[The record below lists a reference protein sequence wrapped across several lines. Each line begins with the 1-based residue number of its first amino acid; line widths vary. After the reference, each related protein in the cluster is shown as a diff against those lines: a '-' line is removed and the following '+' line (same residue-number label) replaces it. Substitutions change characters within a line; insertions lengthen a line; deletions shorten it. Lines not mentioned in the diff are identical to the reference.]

1 MLWWLLSAQVVICL
15 SAVSGRPYLLFNGL
29 TYGVPTYSYSP
40 HQVSHYQPDSSAAR
54 APIGPQT
61 KLQSDLQD
69 SLLAALYSNIPYI
82 ITPVYST
89 LGYPLTTGGQWATS
103 GGQWDTTGGQWP
115 TTGDSP
121 GSVEM
126 RDTDYTTA
134 FTNTGYGGY
143 VASPQHISANG
154 KQENQWDN
162 PLLVKCG
169 NIINNLLEF
178 EPLSILRLLFLHH
191 FFFVTIR

>member
-1 MLWWLLSAQVVICL
+1 MSAQVVICL

-89 LGYPLTTGGQWATS
+89 LGYPLNTGGQWA
-103 GGQWDTTGGQWP
+103 

-154 KQENQWDN
+154 KQENQ
-162 PLLVKCG
+162 
-169 NIINNLLEF
+169 
-178 EPLSILRLLFLHH
+178 
-191 FFFVTIR
+191 